1 MTNIIE
7 GMNIINKTAITE
19 PYLLPFWLLL
29 LGGVIVS
36 VRGVYLWWKKNNPKE
51 KLGITFYVVGIII
64 MFSSV
69 IPMNIINKETGRY
82 TYEVTLE
89 DNVPA
94 KHISDNFNIINVTDN
109 IWTIEDKEK

>member
-1 MTNIIE
+1 
-7 GMNIINKTAITE
+7 
-19 PYLLPFWLLL
+19 
-29 LGGVIVS
+29 
-36 VRGVYLWWKKNNPKE
+36 
-51 KLGITFYVVGIII
+51 